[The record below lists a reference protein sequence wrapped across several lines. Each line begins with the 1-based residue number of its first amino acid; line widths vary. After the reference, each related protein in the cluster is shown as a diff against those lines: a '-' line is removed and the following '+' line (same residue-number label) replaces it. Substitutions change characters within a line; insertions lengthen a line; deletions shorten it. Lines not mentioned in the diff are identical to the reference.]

1 MFVFGGGLVG
11 GDGCVPC
18 VLGGLELL
26 RRCSRSGPCLGRR
39 RVRWRPRRRRRREPA
54 ASDQVLAGHELG
66 VAAEQ
71 DVGAAASHVGG
82 DGDHAD
88 TAGLRDDLCF
98 LLVELGVEDDV
109 ADAFALEDL
118 AEQLGFFD
126 AGGAD
131 QNGLLCL
138 VETRDLVGDGEV
150 FFLRGAI
157 DDVGVLDAKHL
168 AVGGDD
174 DDVELVDLVELGGF
188 GLGGAG
194 HSAEFLVHAE
204 VVLEG
209 DGGERLV
216 FLADG
221 DAFFCFDC
229 LVEAVGPA
237 AAGHEAAGELVD
249 DDDLAVFD
257 DVLDVALVEGVGLD
271 GDLDVVLEVPVL
283 GVGDVADAEQAFD
296 LLPALVGD
304 GDGAG
309 LLVDD
314 EVAGPCLGLEG
325 LDQLASL
332 ELGDDDVDAGVLVG
346 GLVGGAGDDERG
358 AGLVDEDGVD
368 LVDDAVVVTALDLIF
383 ELELHVVA
391 EVVEA
396 ELVVG
401 AVGDVGAVGV
411 AALLVVEVVDDDA
424 DGEAEEAVDL
434 AHPLGVALGEVVVD
448 GDDVDAVAGERVEIA
463 GKRGD
468 EGLAF
473 AGLHLGDLAGV
484 EDHAADELHIEVA
497 HADGALAGLADDGEG
512 LGEDVVEGGLF
523 GGVDGVAVF
532 LGAVVGRILG
542 GDGSAMRWR
551 NSAVLARSWSSE
563 SACMAGS
570 RALICVTMGSMRLTA
585 RSLLVPKT
593 LAMA

>member
-1 MFVFGGGLVG
+1 MA
-11 GDGCVPC
+11 CVP
-18 VLGGLELL
+18 VRPAGLRTPATGREADEA
-26 RRCSRSGPCLGRR
+26 GGRR
-39 RVRWRPRRRRRREPA
+39 RARWRLRQRRPRGRRLRLDE
-54 ASDQVLAGHELG
+54 VLLGHELG

-71 DVGAAASHVGG
+71 DVRAAAGHVGG
-82 DGDHAD
+82 DGDHAEA
-88 TAGLRDDLCF
+88 AGLGDDLGF

-109 ADAFALEDL
+109 AHAFSLEDVG
-118 AEQLGFFD
+118 EQLGFFD

-131 QNGLLCL
+131 EDGLLGGVQAL
-138 VETRDLVGDGEV
+138 DLIGDGEV
-150 FFLRGAI
+150 LFLRGAV
-157 DDVGVLDAKHL
+157 DDVRIFDAEHL

-174 DDVELVDLVELGGF
+174 DDVQLVDLVELGGF

-194 HSAEFLVHAE
+194 HAGELFVEAE

-221 DAFFCFDC
+221 DAFLGFDG
-229 LVEAVGPA
+229 LVQAIGPA

-249 DDDLAVFD
+249 DDDLAVLD
-257 DVLDVALVEGVGLD
+257 HVLDVALVERVRLD
-271 GDLDVVLEVPVL
+271 GDLDVVLHVPVF
-283 GVGDVADAEQAFD
+283 GVGDVADAEELFD

-314 EVAGPCLGLEG
+314 VVAGPGLGLRVEVF
-325 LDQLASL
+325 DHLAL
-332 ELGDDDVDAGVLVG
+332 FELRDDLVGDGVLVG

-368 LVDDAVVVTALDLIF
+368 LVDDAVVVAALDLVG

-401 AVGDVGAVGV
+401 AVGDVGGVGF
-411 AALLVVEVVDDDA
+411 AALLVGEVVHDDA

-448 GDDVDAVAGERVEIA
+448 GDDVDAVAGERVEVA
-463 GKRGD
+463 GQRGD

-484 EDHAADELHIEVA
+484 EDHAADHLDVEVA
-497 HADGALAGLADDGEG
+497 HADDAAAGLADDGEG
-512 LGEDVVEGGLF
+512 LGEEVVERGLF
-523 GGVDGVAVF
+523 GGGDLVR
-532 LGAVVGRILG
+532 GR
-542 GDGSAMRWR
+542 
-551 NSAVLARSWSSE
+551 
-563 SACMAGS
+563 
-570 RALICVTMGSMRLTA
+570 
-585 RSLLVPKT
+585 
-593 LAMA
+593 